1 MCLEFIVNVGLSSKQ
16 ILEIANITA
25 LSKQTA
31 KKKGKKKCKICFFFF
46 FFLNMFALHKQ
57 PSLQCRYVMY
67 ATITKKATVAGFK
80 LPATGSQNSV
90 QIAL

>member
-31 KKKGKKKCKICFFFF
+31 KKKREKKMQNLLFFFF
-46 FFLNMFALHKQ
+46 FFK
-57 PSLQCRYVMY
+57 
-67 ATITKKATVAGFK
+67 
-80 LPATGSQNSV
+80 SV
-90 QIAL
+90 CAA

>member
-31 KKKGKKKCKICFFFF
+31 KKKRKKKNAKFAFFFF
-46 FFLNMFALHKQ
+46 FF
-57 PSLQCRYVMY
+57 
-67 ATITKKATVAGFK
+67 
-80 LPATGSQNSV
+80 
-90 QIAL
+90 